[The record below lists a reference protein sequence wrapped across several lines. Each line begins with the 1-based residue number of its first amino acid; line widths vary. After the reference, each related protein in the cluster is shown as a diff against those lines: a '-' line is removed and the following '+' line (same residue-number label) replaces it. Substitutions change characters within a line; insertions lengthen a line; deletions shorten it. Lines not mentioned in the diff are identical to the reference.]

1 MSVVNE
7 TPHTIED
14 QIKKLEGL
22 LVQRRQE
29 QLAGDQSDVDL
40 ALDNDDLPPGVDNS
54 WAGNHAR
61 LVTPIEGG
69 D

>member
-22 LVQRRQE
+22 LVHRRQE

-40 ALDNDDLPPGVDNS
+40 ALDNDDIPPGVDNS
-54 WAGNHAR
+54 WAGHYER
-61 LVTPIEGG
+61 LVMPIEGSE
-69 D
+69 